1 VSRIAI
7 TRAQRQAIY
16 PELVLDLTAVG
27 DIYVELNNGDFATAQ
42 RFRRQF
48 EDTMRLLD
56 DIGWEPD
63 PSGERFEI
71 TMAPEQL
78 ARAMG
83 RLYELASGALAGD
96 VARPADEDRVA
107 EREVVACGAY
117 ASVLGQLADGSAT
130 S

>member
-1 VSRIAI
+1 MSRIAI

-16 PELVLDLTAVG
+16 PDLVLDLTAVG
-27 DIYVELNNGDFATAQ
+27 DIYIELDNGDYATAQ

-56 DIGWEPD
+56 DLGWEPD
-63 PSGERFEI
+63 PPGEHFEI

-83 RLYELASGALAGD
+83 RLHQLASGALAEH
-96 VARPADEDRVA
+96 VARPADEDRLA
-107 EREVVACGAY
+107 ERQIVACGAY
-117 ASVLGQLADGSAT
+117 ASVLGQLADESAT